1 MELHPKDAP
10 KDLIEAKLAV
20 SQDASEDTKKLSS
33 QRSSIPYELPLEIL
47 GLPSQSEPA
56 NINLE
61 LESTGRKLIN
71 AMREY
76 GIQGK
81 IAATCRGPILTL
93 YEIKLE
99 PGIKVSRVIGIQ
111 NEICMNLEAPSI
123 RIIAP
128 IPGKS
133 TIGIEI
139 PNTVR
144 SQVLLRQLLPMP
156 KGGLN
161 IIIGQDI
168 SGKNQ
173 YAALNKLPHLLIAGA
188 TGAGKSVY
196 LNTVIASLLYAHSP
210 EDIRFVMIDPKMV
223 ELKLYEGIPHL
234 LLPVITDVHHANKAL
249 RWLVDEMERRYMI
262 LSRFRCRDI
271 CSYHSIVSQTDDTS
285 LGKEEDSLQ
294 PMPYIVVF
302 IDELS
307 DLMMVAA
314 KEVEDSIIRLTQKAR
329 AVGIHIIMA
338 TQRPSVDVITA
349 LIKANCPARVS
360 FQVAQRTDSRTILD
374 ANGAENLLGRGDSLY
389 KSPQSTMLTRIQAPL
404 VSESEIEEIVKK
416 AQSFGKP
423 KYADLELESQD
434 ESNTSSGEDDIDE
447 SLFQQALDIVLQSGK
462 TSTSYLQRRMRI
474 GYNRSANLIEMMEQ
488 RGYLSH
494 FSGNSPREI
503 LKRD

>member
-1 MELHPKDAP
+1 
-10 KDLIEAKLAV
+10 
-20 SQDASEDTKKLSS
+20 
-33 QRSSIPYELPLEIL
+33 
-47 GLPSQSEPA
+47 
-56 NINLE
+56 
-61 LESTGRKLIN
+61 
-71 AMREY
+71 MREY

-161 IIIGQDI
+161 IVIGQDI

-196 LNTVIASLLYAHSP
+196 LNTVITSLLYAHSP
-210 EDIRFVMIDPKMV
+210 EEIRFVMIDPKMV

-271 CSYHSIVSQTDDTS
+271 CSYHSLVSQTDDTS
-285 LGKEEDSLQ
+285 LEKEEDLLQ

-434 ESNTSSGEDDIDE
+434 EGNTSSGEDDIDE